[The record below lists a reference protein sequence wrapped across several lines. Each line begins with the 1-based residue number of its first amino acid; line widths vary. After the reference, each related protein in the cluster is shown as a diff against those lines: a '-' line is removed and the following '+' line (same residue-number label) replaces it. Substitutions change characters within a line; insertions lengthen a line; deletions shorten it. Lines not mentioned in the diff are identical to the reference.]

1 VNLYS
6 GSTSKPEDKQPK
18 MALNTFLKDGLAS
31 KPVAADVKKPAEK
44 PA

>member
-1 VNLYS
+1 
-6 GSTSKPEDKQPK
+6 

-44 PA
+44 PV